1 MMNIFKKLFRLG
13 IKRGYVSPI
22 EKFLAAYNR
31 THPGRSSSQLAE
43 IIKFERIA
51 RLRDNPVR
59 DKVQTEI
66 WQQF

>member
-1 MMNIFKKLFRLG
+1 MMKTFKKLLRLG

-22 EKFLAAYNR
+22 EKFLATYTR

-43 IIKFERIA
+43 IIKFERVA

-59 DKVQTEI
+59 DKEQVQI